1 MAVKNSLT
9 DFAKANPAGIT
20 GSQAWIET
28 IPEFAEILEGWKA
41 GISQGQI
48 RRWLLEAC
56 GYDPLVATR
65 SRIAHLSKTYPRT
78 RRG

>member
-1 MAVKNSLT
+1 MTTKSPLT
-9 DFAKANPAGIT
+9 DFAKANPAGIP

-28 IPEFAEILEGWKA
+28 IPEFSEVLEGWKA

-48 RRWLLEAC
+48 RRWLIEVC

-78 RRG
+78 TRG

>member
-1 MAVKNSLT
+1 MAANHSLT

-20 GSQAWIET
+20 GTQAWLET
-28 IPEFAEILEGWKA
+28 IPEWDEVLTGWKA

-48 RRWLLEAC
+48 RRWLIEAC

-78 RRG
+78 TRG